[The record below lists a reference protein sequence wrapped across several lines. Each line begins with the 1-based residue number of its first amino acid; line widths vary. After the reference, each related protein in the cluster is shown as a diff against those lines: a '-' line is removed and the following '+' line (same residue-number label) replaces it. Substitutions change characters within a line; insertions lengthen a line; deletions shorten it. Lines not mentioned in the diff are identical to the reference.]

1 CEAQVLHRVSQH
13 EAILAADPLFEEPE
27 VGLCLPLEDFP
38 GLTLPTW
45 IDKHHDKL
53 TGKDG
58 LRERVRLWRLLASAV
73 QHAHAQ
79 GVVHRLLR
87 PEAVLIEDVT
97 EGAQLRLTGF
107 DLAKQLNHDRTVLVT
122 TLQDDRLRW
131 AAPEVLQQF
140 SDARAYSDQWGLGI
154 VLAWLLT

>member
-1 CEAQVLHRVSQH
+1 
-13 EAILAADPLFEEPE
+13 
-27 VGLCLPLEDFP
+27 
-38 GLTLPTW
+38 
-45 IDKHHDKL
+45 
-53 TGKDG
+53 
-58 LRERVRLWRLLASAV
+58 

-140 SDARAYSDQWGLGI
+140 SDATAYSDQWGLGI
-154 VLAWLLT
+154 VLAWLLTRRPLFDSTQARIRQPGLLPSVTHFNALVPRS